1 MAFIMIRVE
10 VPGAVAS
17 QLNAKIPGDSS
28 AAADTK
34 AREGVVEL
42 RNLMDSILAGTT
54 PAEVDVAVRA
64 TTEAITAQGG
74 GISASYNLK

>member
-1 MAFIMIRVE
+1 
-10 VPGAVAS
+10 
-17 QLNAKIPGDSS
+17 
-28 AAADTK
+28 
-34 AREGVVEL
+34 
-42 RNLMDSILAGTT
+42 MDSILAGTT

>member
-17 QLNAKIPGDSS
+17 QLNAKVTDS
-28 AAADTK
+28 TK
-34 AREGVVEL
+34 AREGVIEI
-42 RNLMDSILAGTT
+42 RNLMDAILAGAE
-54 PAEVDVAVRA
+54 PSEVDVAVRQ